1 MSRKLHI
8 HAPAIH
14 YFDMV
19 RRCHSI
25 REAARRLNVA
35 SSAVNRQILKLED
48 EIGAPLFDRLPGGL
62 RLTGA
67 GEIFARH
74 VTVVLQDMERVRSE
88 LDALQGLRTGH
99 VEIATIEA
107 VTSDLLPCVLKA
119 MRERYPDITVGVTLL
134 GSQAIPEAVSSGAV
148 DLGLAFALPRS
159 ADLQQVSVGHFRL
172 GAIVSPQHPL
182 ARHQA
187 IAFADCVEHGLI
199 MAKSELSIHHL
210 LAPLQRRLRE
220 PRRAVLESSSLE
232 LSRQLARRGLGVAF
246 QTRLGIEADIAQGE
260 LRFLPLKDN
269 GGIQRPRPLRAHR
282 PLPAGGGGR
291 PGPADRR
298 GSAPARAR
306 GSAPERG
313 LSGARADARRL
324 ARACPSADA
333 VSASACSIFCS
344 LVSAAKCRYCP
355 ATPARN
361 RGLSRHKNNKQPAGH
376 TA

>member
-35 SSAVNRQILKLED
+35 SWAVNRQILKLED

-269 GGIQRPRPLRAHR
+269 GGIHSDLGLYVRTGRY
-282 PLPAGGGGR
+282 LPVAV
-291 PGPADRR
+291 
-298 GSAPARAR
+298 
-306 GSAPERG
+306 
-313 LSGARADARRL
+313 GAL
-324 ARACPSADA
+324 ARQIAEE
-333 VSASACSIFCS
+333 VR
-344 LVSAAKCRYCP
+344 LREREE
-355 ATPARN
+355 ARLN
-361 RGLSRHKNNKQPAGH
+361 EA
-376 TA
+376 

>member
-159 ADLQQVSVGHFRL
+159 ARPATGQRRPFPPRCHRLPAAPVGATPGHRL
-172 GAIVSPQHPL
+172 
-182 ARHQA
+182 
-187 IAFADCVEHGLI
+187 
-199 MAKSELSIHHL
+199 
-210 LAPLQRRLRE
+210 RRLRRTWPDHGQE
-220 PRRAVLESSSLE
+220 RAVHPSPAGAAPAPFARTAPGGAGEQLLE

-269 GGIQRPRPLRAHR
+269 GGIHSDLGLYVRTGRY
-282 PLPAGGGGR
+282 LPVAV
-291 PGPADRR
+291 
-298 GSAPARAR
+298 
-306 GSAPERG
+306 
-313 LSGARADARRL
+313 DAL
-324 ARACPSADA
+324 ARQIAEE
-333 VSASACSIFCS
+333 VR
-344 LVSAAKCRYCP
+344 LREREE
-355 ATPARN
+355 ARLN
-361 RGLSRHKNNKQPAGH
+361 EA
-376 TA
+376 

>member
-220 PRRAVLESSSLE
+220 PRRAVLESSPWSC
-232 LSRQLARRGLGVAF
+232 RDNWRGA
-246 QTRLGIEADIAQGE
+246 
-260 LRFLPLKDN
+260 
-269 GGIQRPRPLRAHR
+269 
-282 PLPAGGGGR
+282 
-291 PGPADRR
+291 
-298 GSAPARAR
+298 GSASPSRPAWGSRPTSPRA
-306 GSAPERG
+306 S
-313 LSGARADARRL
+313 
-324 ARACPSADA
+324 C
-333 VSASACSIFCS
+333 VS
-344 LVSAAKCRYCP
+344 CR
-355 ATPARN
+355 
-361 RGLSRHKNNKQPAGH
+361 
-376 TA
+376 